1 MKRVNTFLLPVL
13 LLFVIILITGCQNH
27 NEKAAEEVFDKYEGQ
42 EGVYT
47 FRIPPG
53 LIGIFLDEEDDRE
66 LKETLRKMDFIK
78 VMILDEK
85 KTKLSN
91 KDQILQ
97 EFDQKLAESNFE
109 DILLVND
116 GQQTIKIKIREEE
129 GYVRE
134 MMILITKED
143 SFLGLSLVGKISLDQ
158 LSSVAR
164 SVDIEDFM
172 DMSN

>member
-1 MKRVNTFLLPVL
+1 MKRVNSFLLPVL
-13 LLFVIILITGCQNH
+13 FLFVIILITGCQIH

-53 LIGIFLDEEDDRE
+53 LIGIFLDEEEDRE
-66 LKETLRKMDFIK
+66 IKEALREMDFIK

-85 KTKLSN
+85 KTKSSS

-97 EFDQKLAESNFE
+97 EFDKKLAESNFE

-129 GYVRE
+129 GYIRE
-134 MMILITKED
+134 MMILITDED
-143 SFLGLSLVGKISLDQ
+143 AFLGLSLVGKISLDQ

>member
-1 MKRVNTFLLPVL
+1 MKRVITFLLPAL

-53 LIGIFLDEEDDRE
+53 LIGIFLDEEEDRE
-66 LKETLRKMDFIK
+66 LKEILRKMDFIK

-85 KTKLSN
+85 KTRSSN

-116 GQQTIKIKIREEE
+116 GKQTIKIKIREEE
-129 GYVRE
+129 GYIRE
-134 MMILITKED
+134 MMILITEED

>member
-1 MKRVNTFLLPVL
+1 MKRVNTFLLQAL
-13 LLFVIILITGCQNH
+13 LLFIIILITGCQNH

-53 LIGIFLDEEDDRE
+53 LIGIFLDEEEDRE

-85 KTKLSN
+85 KTKSSN

-97 EFDQKLAESNFE
+97 EFDRKLAESNFE

>member
-1 MKRVNTFLLPVL
+1 MKKVYTLLFPILFLLVVV
-13 LLFVIILITGCQNH
+13 FISGCQIH

-53 LIGIFLDEEDDRE
+53 LIGIFPDEEENRE

-85 KTKLSN
+85 KTKSSN
-91 KDQILQ
+91 KNQILQ

-116 GQQTIKIKIREEE
+116 GQQTIKIKIREQECLIC
-129 GYVRE
+129 E
-134 MMILITKED
+134 MMILITEED

-158 LSSVAR
+158 LSSVAK
-164 SVDIEDFM
+164 SIDIEDFM
-172 DMSN
+172 GMSN

>member
-1 MKRVNTFLLPVL
+1 MKRVITFLLPAL

-53 LIGIFLDEEDDRE
+53 LIGIFLDEEEDRE
-66 LKETLRKMDFIK
+66 LKEILRKMDFIK

-85 KTKLSN
+85 KTKSSN

-116 GQQTIKIKIREEE
+116 GKQTIKIKIREEE
-129 GYVRE
+129 GYIRE
-134 MMILITKED
+134 MMILITEED